1 MAFNDALFQLG
12 MDLTRSSPAQEEE
25 SAVVAR
31 DERVDCGNDV
41 SATVSLKTV
50 AIDLVG
56 AGEIGTVRAVQRAVG
71 RALAFSRLS
80 VTASDLKRQPKT
92 GAVTGTVSFTG
103 GRIVDRFER
112 RELPGGPEWRIAHRT
127 RRDRRPDGPCGRSGP
142 GFHQDGKPLH
152 LRWRARLQPWPGA
165 IGTDRHVTQ
174 PHSRVTPP
182 PGAP

>member
-25 SAVVAR
+25 FAVVTR

-41 SATVSLKTV
+41 SETVSLKTV
-50 AIDLVG
+50 AIDLTG

-103 GRIVDRFER
+103 GRIAIVAWPATGYVSLDIQGVLRPEMAMTAFADSFAAREAVLKKMRLPSDGARFK
-112 RELPGGPEWRIAHRT
+112 
-127 RRDRRPDGPCGRSGP
+127 
-142 GFHQDGKPLH
+142 KPLASV
-152 LRWRARLQPWPGA
+152 RGPAARKA
-165 IGTDRHVTQ
+165 
-174 PHSRVTPP
+174 
-182 PGAP
+182 A

>member
-25 SAVVAR
+25 SAVVTR

-41 SATVSLKTV
+41 SETVSLKTV
-50 AIDLVG
+50 AIDLTG

-103 GRIVDRFER
+103 GRIAIEAWPATGYVSLDIQGVLRPEMAMTAFADSFAAREAVLKKMRLPSDGARFK
-112 RELPGGPEWRIAHRT
+112 
-127 RRDRRPDGPCGRSGP
+127 
-142 GFHQDGKPLH
+142 KPLATV
-152 LRWRARLQPWPGA
+152 RGPAARKA
-165 IGTDRHVTQ
+165 
-174 PHSRVTPP
+174 
-182 PGAP
+182 A

>member
-1 MAFNDALFQLG
+1 MAYLDTLFQLG

-25 SAVVAR
+25 SAVVTR

-41 SATVSLKTV
+41 SETVSLKTV
-50 AIDLVG
+50 AIDLTG

-103 GRIVDRFER
+103 GRIAIEAWPATGYVSLDIQGVLRPEMAMTAFADSFAAREAVLKKMRLPSDGARFK
-112 RELPGGPEWRIAHRT
+112 
-127 RRDRRPDGPCGRSGP
+127 
-142 GFHQDGKPLH
+142 KPLATV
-152 LRWRARLQPWPGA
+152 RGPAARKA
-165 IGTDRHVTQ
+165 
-174 PHSRVTPP
+174 
-182 PGAP
+182 A